1 LEKYSIHFKGH
12 LVDLGCGEAP
22 YKDYFLQF
30 SDKYTGVDWTK
41 TQHNSKAD
49 VVSDLNKKIDL
60 DDSVVDTVVSI
71 SVMEHLCE
79 PQKFLREC
87 HRILKKDGVILLQVP
102 WQWWIHE
109 APHDFFR
116 YTPYGLRYMLEKA
129 GFTDIN
135 VEPSSGFFTT
145 LIIKLNYFSLRFI
158 RGPWILKKLING
170 ALRLFWYVGQK
181 LAPYLDR
188 LDKDWQAEAQ
198 GYYVVASK

>member
-22 YKDYFLQF
+22 YRDYFLQF
-30 SDKYTGVDWTK
+30 SERYTGVDWTK

-60 DDSVVDTVVSI
+60 HDNMADTVVSI

-79 PQKFLREC
+79 PQQFLREC
-87 HRILKKDGVILLQVP
+87 YRILKKDGVILLQVP

-145 LIIKLNYFSLRFI
+145 LIIKLNYFSLRLI
-158 RGPWILKKLING
+158 RGPRILKYLING
-170 ALRLFWYVGQK
+170 ALKLFWYVGQK
-181 LAPYLDR
+181 SAPYLDK
-188 LDKDWQAEAQ
+188 LDKDWQAETQ